1 MSEPAA
7 PADLLFIAANF
18 FGYAKEISAE
28 LERRGRRVLWFED
41 RPATD
46 TLTKATLRVAPSLV
60 AARAETYFDAI
71 AARAAKE
78 AILDVLVIKGEA
90 LSIPAIQRLRMA
102 LPNARFTLFF
112 WDGYGNMPADSP
124 RKVDLFDRAFT
135 FDLSDSRADPRLTYR
150 PLFYLDRYASLPA
163 VEQDIDLLFFG
174 TAHGDRYPVLK
185 RLQRALPPG
194 LRFEQVLYFPSRL
207 VYRLRRVFDHRLRG
221 ARRSEFIFQPLP
233 KEVIMSL
240 LARTRIVVDIERP
253 VQTGL
258 TIRTLECLGAGRK
271 LATTNAS
278 VLQADFYHPANV
290 AVFDRDQPVL
300 TADFLR
306 GTYVPPPPEL
316 LRRYALSG
324 WINDVLPQ
332 D

>member
-1 MSEPAA
+1 
-7 PADLLFIAANF
+7 
-18 FGYAKEISAE
+18 
-28 LERRGRRVLWFED
+28 
-41 RPATD
+41 
-46 TLTKATLRVAPSLV
+46 
-60 AARAETYFDAI
+60 
-71 AARAAKE
+71 
-78 AILDVLVIKGEA
+78 
-90 LSIPAIQRLRMA
+90 
-102 LPNARFTLFF
+102 
-112 WDGYGNMPADSP
+112 MPPDSP

-135 FDLSDSRADPRLTYR
+135 FDLSDSRSDPRLTYR
-150 PLFYLDRYASLPA
+150 PLFFLDRYASLPP
-163 VEQDIDLLFFG
+163 VPQDIDLLFFG

-207 VYRLRRVFDHRLRG
+207 VYRLRSVFDGRLRG
-221 ARRSEFIFQPLP
+221 ARRSEFIFQPLG
-233 KEVIMSL
+233 KEAIMSL

-278 VLQADFYHPANV
+278 VLEADFYNPANV

-300 TADFLR
+300 TAQFLQ
-306 GTYVPPPPEL
+306 GPYVPPAADL